1 MLKDFRKKHN
11 LTQAKFAEKVGVA
24 RTTYQ
29 AWELGKNKPSEE
41 NEEKLKSAIH
51 MVEAYNMAC
60 LYYKALSR
68 QNSKPRFTWKRKLL
82 KLIVALLIIIIL
94 TVLY

>member
-11 LTQAKFAEKVGVA
+11 LTQEKFAEKVGVA

-29 AWELGKNKPSEE
+29 AWELGKTKPNEE
-41 NEEKLKSAIH
+41 NEEKLKSAIN

>member
-11 LTQAKFAEKVGVA
+11 LTQEKFAEKVGVA

-29 AWELGKNKPSEE
+29 AWELGKTKPNEE

-51 MVEAYNMAC
+51 MVEAYDMAC

>member
-29 AWELGKNKPSEE
+29 AWELGKTKPSEE

-51 MVEAYNMAC
+51 MVEAYDMAC